1 LKFKKFGWNGLFFEV
16 PESIRFTREGGNV
29 RNGHVVLESE
39 NCMVEAKWEP
49 FNPKKVKPLSE
60 VAEGLVQQM
69 RKQSKKKKQIVKVLR
84 KEDAHVYKHK
94 ALYMVV
100 ESPVEERVY
109 LWYCGETERIIIWR
123 FVFAS
128 FDEDSRKI
136 VKRVLDTLRCHGEEA
151 DVWSLL
157 NFKFE
162 IPSTFL
168 LTETKITVGRA
179 HFMLTDRELSSFAER
194 TESMLIEY
202 FSMANL
208 LYEDSYRDPGKWL
221 EENYLKDLGKRFKE
235 RKMRFQTAETRRF
248 RRHKMEVKKA
258 IATSGLSWRK
268 TSLYTNATWYCP
280 RTNRVYSVTA
290 SSSLKR
296 PAPFRRVSDE
306 EAHES
311 LVEDFLSSF
320 KCH

>member
-1 LKFKKFGWNGLFFEV
+1 MKFKKFGWNGFFFEV
-16 PESIRFTREGGNV
+16 PENVRFTREGGNV
-29 RNGHVVLESE
+29 NNGHVVLESE
-39 NCMVEAKWEP
+39 NCMVEAKWES
-49 FNPKKVKPLSE
+49 FDPKKAKPLSE
-60 VAEGLVQQM
+60 VAEGLVESM
-69 RKQSKKKKQIVKVLR
+69 KKQSKKRKQIVKVLR

-100 ESPVEERVY
+100 KSPVEERVY
-109 LWYCGETERIIIWR
+109 LWYCGETQRIIIWR
-123 FVFAS
+123 FVFHP

-136 VKRVLDTLRCHGEEA
+136 VKRTLETLRCHGEEA
-151 DVWSLL
+151 DIWSLL

-179 HFMLTDRELSSFAER
+179 HFMLTDREESPFAKR

-208 LYEDSYRDPGKWL
+208 LYEDSYREPGKWL
-221 EENYLKDLGKRFKE
+221 EKNYLKDLRKRFKE
-235 RKMRFQTAETRRF
+235 RKIKFQTAETKRF
-248 RRHKMEVKKA
+248 RRHKMEVRKA
-258 IATSGLSWRK
+258 TATSGLSWRK

-280 RTNRVYSVTA
+280 RTNRVYSITA

-296 PAPFRRVSDE
+296 PAPFKRVSDE

-311 LVEDFLSSF
+311 LVEVFLSSF

>member
-1 LKFKKFGWNGLFFEV
+1 MKFKKFGWNGFLFEV
-16 PESIRFTREGGNV
+16 PENIRFTREGGNV

-49 FNPKKVKPLSE
+49 FNPKKAKPLSE
-60 VAEGLVQQM
+60 VAEGLVEQM
-69 RKQSKKKKQIVKVLR
+69 RKQSKKKKQIVKVLA
-84 KEDAHVYKHK
+84 KEDARVYKHK
-94 ALYMVV
+94 ALYMVLK
-100 ESPVEERVY
+100 SPVEERVY
-109 LWYCGETERIIIWR
+109 IWYCDETERIAIWR

-128 FDEDSRKI
+128 FDEDNRKI
-136 VKRVLDTLRCHGEEA
+136 VKRVLETVRCHGEEA

-157 NFKFE
+157 NFRFE

-179 HFMLTDRELSSFAER
+179 HFMLTDREASPFAER
-194 TESMLIEY
+194 TESILIEY

-221 EENYLKDLGKRFKE
+221 EKNYLKDLRKRFKE
-235 RKMRFQTAETRRF
+235 RKIKFHTAETRRF
-248 RRHKMEVKKA
+248 RRHKMEVRKA
-258 IATSGLSWRK
+258 KTTSGLSWRK

-280 RTNRVYSVTA
+280 RTNRVYSITA

-296 PAPFRRVSDE
+296 PAPFKRPSDE
-306 EAHES
+306 EAHGS